1 MKRLSTQEILDG
13 IRKKNNPVLK
23 TVYKDNYPVIENFV
37 LKNSGSSLDAEDIFQ
52 DAIVIIYRKI
62 KKNELNLDCSFGTY
76 IFSVCK
82 VLWYKELRN
91 RKNLQSDSYDEDG
104 IQYLDDAILTMKDD
118 FDKPKLIQKHLM
130 NMNSD
135 CRKILM
141 LFYSNVPLKEI
152 SKILGFSGENYAKK
166 RKFICKE
173 KLIELIKKDPR
184 YDEVMDSD

>member
-1 MKRLSTQEILDG
+1 MKRISTQEILDG
-13 IRKKNNPVLK
+13 IRNKNNPVLK
-23 TVYKDNYPVIENFV
+23 IVYKDNYPVIENFI

-52 DAIVIIYRKI
+52 EAIVIIYKRVT
-62 KKNELNLDCSFGTY
+62 KNELILNCSFATY
-76 IFSVCK
+76 IFSVSK
-82 VLWYKELRN
+82 ALWYKELRN
-91 RKNLQSDSYDEDG
+91 RKKLQSDNYDEDG
-104 IQYLDDAILTMKDD
+104 TQYLDDTILTMKDD

-135 CRKILM
+135 CKKILM
-141 LFYSNVPLKEI
+141 LFYSNVPLREI
-152 SKILGFSGENYAKK
+152 SKILGFGGENYAKK

>member
-1 MKRLSTQEILDG
+1 MKRLKTQEILDG
-13 IRKKNNPVLK
+13 NRKKNNPVLRV
-23 TVYKDNYPVIENFV
+23 VYKDHYPVIENFI

-52 DAIVIIYRKI
+52 EAIVIIYRRVT
-62 KKNELNLDCSFGTY
+62 KNELILNCSFGTY
-76 IFSVCK
+76 IYSVCK
-82 VLWYKELRN
+82 MLWYKELRN
-91 RKNLQSDSYDEDG
+91 RKNIQSENYDEDA
-104 IQYLDDAILTMKDD
+104 IPDLDDDIVAMKDD

-135 CRKILM
+135 CRKLLM
-141 LFYSNVPLKEI
+141 LFYSNTSLKEI

-184 YDEVMDSD
+184 YNEVMESD